1 VKFAAVKFPGEASER
16 VGRLLLD
23 GPATA
28 SDLARRLGHAPAGV
42 RRTLTLLVE
51 RGLVQA
57 SDRPP
62 YGPSPAPRRGRP
74 SLVYSLTDVGRAQ
87 LSQGSDDLALE
98 AMRFLQRSMGDDAV
112 REFARER
119 ANRLLASKPLPAGDA
134 SVTAPAIAE
143 ALTEAGYAA
152 TVEGAGEHGP
162 AIQICQHT
170 CPVVGAASEFP
181 ALCEEETAAMRRA
194 LGRHA
199 MRLATLAAGDGVC
212 TTVIPVDGSF
222 PPQEPART
230 GQGGARERRAD
241 HDIRMTP
248 SRKASA

>member
-1 VKFAAVKFPGEASER
+1 MKITGARFPGDASER
-16 VGRLLLD
+16 IARLLLD

-42 RRTLTLLVE
+42 RRTLTQLVE
-51 RGLVQA
+51 HGLVHA

-62 YGPSPAPRRGRP
+62 YGPAPAPRRGRP
-74 SLVYSLTDVGRAQ
+74 SLVYSLTDAGRAQ
-87 LSQGSDDLALE
+87 LCQGSDDLALE
-98 AMRFLQRSMGDDAV
+98 AMRFLQRSMGDEAV
-112 REFARER
+112 RAFAQER
-119 ANRLLASKPLPAGDA
+119 AQRLLASKPLPAGDA
-134 SVTAPAIAE
+134 SITAPAIAQ
-143 ALTEAGYAA
+143 ALTEAGYSA

-170 CPVVGAASEFP
+170 CPVVGAATEFP
-181 ALCEEETAAMRRA
+181 ALCEEETAAMSRA

-212 TTVIPVDGSF
+212 TTVIPVETAIAGQ
-222 PPQEPART
+222 PPSSSRIQRGPAHPT
-230 GQGGARERRAD
+230 G
-241 HDIRMTP
+241 MTP